1 MSSLIDRAQR
11 QSTGRRP
18 AADPDEARKLLT
30 VAFRLA
36 AVTLVLLSVL
46 VVVTLMAANS
56 DLTGTFGAIAA
67 TWLAIHQVPVTIDD
81 TTLGVLPILPT
92 VVMVWFS
99 AKGSAGAVTTQSSRS
114 WILRVACASL
124 AGPFLITLTALA
136 VIADASV
143 VIPLS
148 TPNVV
153 VAVAWT
159 LGVHAVAL
167 AIGFGTAL
175 WPTLQA
181 SLPGWVLGAIRPAA
195 RALVT
200 LLGAGALAV
209 LVSML
214 FAWSTTGELL
224 ERGETVLGMLGLT
237 VLSILYLPNVVIGAV
252 SALTGATARVGD
264 VSVSVFG
271 DVGGPLPPL
280 PILAAVP
287 DGPAGGLWPILLAAP
302 FVVGI
307 FLGRDCGRK
316 VAGQQALFTVLAAAA
331 GVGVVAALAGLMGGG
346 ELGTFGAVDLNW
358 WAFGLLA
365 FVWLALSGSVTA
377 VAVAWVRSRRRSGA
391 GEGADETHAAES
403 ADVPDEIVASPLG
416 APEALEQGSG
426 ETSEP
431 ASAPVA
437 ATPSTSA
444 ASARVLEAEIVE
456 DDDTEAPD
464 ATPKLEASDEK
475 ADAAETHVV
484 DAEVEEL
491 EDSGGTE
498 ADLPQ
503 SGQTPSD

>member
-11 QSTGRRP
+11 QTTGRRP
-18 AADPDEARKLLT
+18 AADPDEVRKLLT
-30 VAFRLA
+30 VAFRPA

-92 VVMVWFS
+92 VVMVWFA
-99 AKGSAGAVTTQSSRS
+99 AKGCAGAVTTQSSRS
-114 WILRVACASL
+114 WILRVACATL

-175 WPTLQA
+175 WPTLQ
-181 SLPGWVLGAIRPAA
+181 SLLPSWVLGAIRPAT

-271 DVGGPLPPL
+271 DVGGSLPPL

-287 DGPAGGLWPILLAAP
+287 DGPAGGLWPILLAVT

-316 VAGQQALFTVLAAAA
+316 VAGQQALFTVLTAAA
-331 GVGVVAALAGLMGGG
+331 GVGVVAALAGLMAGG

-377 VAVAWVRSRRRSGA
+377 VAVAWVRSRRQSGD
-391 GEGADETHAAES
+391 GEETDEAEPEP
-403 ADVPDEIVASPLG
+403 AEEPDQIVAKPLG
-416 APEALEQGSG
+416 GPEALEQGSG
-426 ETSEP
+426 DTPEP
-431 ASAPVA
+431 AADSERTTPTA
-437 ATPSTSA
+437 AT
-444 ASARVLEAEIVE
+444 RVLEAEIVE
-456 DDDTEAPD
+456 DDDTEEPD
-464 ATPKLEASDEK
+464 TTPKIEASNEK
-475 ADAAETHVV
+475 ADAAETDVV

-491 EDSGGTE
+491 EESGKTE

-503 SGQTPSD
+503 SGHTPSD